1 MAVKKKAK
9 RNDNRRRAPRNRN
22 SVQPPVSSG
31 ERELDNREYG
41 EGLRAPREKVLR
53 DPEHE
58 ESEGTTERRT
68 DSVEGAVSPS
78 TYPPEP
84 PPVLFECNDLLEAA
98 TAFWG
103 LREGE
108 LQGKS
113 RKTAVCWPRFV
124 CCALLRAKGCT
135 FEAIGEVFNRDHGT
149 ISNAVKQFRTLTE
162 LYPAYREQAKAFDRY
177 CWSSTKKH
185 KVGFGSA

>member
-1 MAVKKKAK
+1 VAVKKKAK

-22 SVQPPVSSG
+22 SVQPPVHSS